1 MWKSSGVE
9 VPFIIDTPYARIDES
24 HRKTLTID
32 YLPNI
37 SKQVI
42 ILSTNEE
49 ISSKHMA
56 ALSEK
61 TSNVF
66 LLEYGDDKCT
76 RIIEDRYFEV

>member
-1 MWKSSGVE
+1 MK
-9 VPFIIDTPYARIDES
+9 R
-24 HRKTLTID
+24 RQ
-32 YLPNI
+32 NI
-37 SKQVI
+37 VKNIAEHFFSALDGQVF